1 MEKGYPVKREMNN
14 NEEKRTEKKQDRRK
28 KDKGFP
34 LLLSIILIFSIFGAV
49 IFSVA
54 HKISKEMSDSAIQN
68 LSESLDLM
76 KGTIEAILLKE
87 AEFQKLIAQEIA
99 DLEDPER
106 FVCAYDMNQT
116 MVKMSLIFS
125 GEEEGVSNTGD
136 LFTAEELDFSSGGS
150 VDGLPISQSY
160 INYMGTWAYTIKC
173 PVEKDGQEIA
183 SLYIE
188 YVYDALDRSLPDGFY
203 NGQAMLYIMDT
214 QSERLVLK
222 PKGMGERDA
231 GHLNLE
237 DFYRANNI
245 QEESLRA
252 EVEECVKNGDN
263 ILFYH
268 NIQGKSALNYMWAVN
283 EGTIYLIGYVPIGAI
298 QQEGRTVNQNIFIVI
313 MVMLVAFFLC
323 CTLYYLNQRQQERL
337 RREREAEREIH
348 NQRLAEALQAA
359 QIASNSKTTFLSNM
373 SHDIRTPMNAVL
385 GFTTLLAKDAED
397 PVKVREYTKK
407 ITASGQHLLS
417 LINDVLDVS
426 KIESGK
432 VVLTVEEFTLNDL
445 VSSVDAIIRP
455 MAQARAQSF
464 HLEVTGIKHE
474 YLLGDETRINQILIN
489 LLSNSV
495 KYTPEGGNIWFRII
509 GLKQRSSQYEHIR
522 IEVEDDGYGMTPEY
536 LETIFDAFT
545 RAENSTTNKVQGTGL
560 GMAITKNIVE
570 LMGGTIDVTSEVD
583 HGTLFRVELEFRIP
597 EGRAD
602 RQFWEKNRI
611 SSILLVDG
619 DAESAENI
627 QVLMKD
633 TGIHVDTAF
642 GEEEALRHIREYHR
656 KDSSGEESQP
666 RSPEDSSGNGSQ
678 PRSPEDSG
686 GNGSQPRFPE
696 HSGGNGS
703 QPRFPEG
710 SGGNDSQ
717 LQSLEGYSGYDLIL
731 LDWNGADLG
740 SAHTAEKLRETI
752 PYTVP
757 ILFLASYD
765 DTRIEEALR
774 IENTEMLAKPFFVSA
789 FKEKIMEMQ
798 NDKQEETAPE
808 GAEDVTL
815 EGLHFLAAEDN
826 EINAEIL
833 QEILSIEGA
842 GCEVVENGQ
851 MAIERFS
858 NAAEGEFDAILMDV
872 QMPVMNGYDATRAI
886 RVLERKDARTIP
898 IIAMTANAFAEDEKE
913 ALDAGM
919 NVHLAKPI
927 DIDLLKK
934 VIKQCIKKTP

>member
-1 MEKGYPVKREMNN
+1 MKREMNN

-445 VSSVDAIIRP
+445 VSSVDTIIRP

-633 TGIHVDTAF
+633 TGIHVDTAS

-666 RSPEDSSGNGSQ
+666 RSPED
-678 PRSPEDSG
+678 
-686 GNGSQPRFPE
+686 
-696 HSGGNGS
+696 
-703 QPRFPEG
+703 

-752 PYTVP
+752 PHTVP

-765 DTRIEEALR
+765 DTGIEEALR